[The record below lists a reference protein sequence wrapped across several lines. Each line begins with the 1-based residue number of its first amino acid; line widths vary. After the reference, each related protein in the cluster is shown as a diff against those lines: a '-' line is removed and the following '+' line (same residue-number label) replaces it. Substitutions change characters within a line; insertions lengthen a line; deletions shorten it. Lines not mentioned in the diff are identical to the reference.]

1 MTIFSSISDLHH
13 DHLIRIL
20 FDEHQRILTY
30 LDVIDTLRKEI
41 FSFESPVDHPEE
53 FIKLISVTERLM
65 MVAKHH
71 EREEKILFPELIKA
85 DAGNHLEVLASE
97 HHFLSEYKQKFFTHI
112 NDLSAMDFKSY
123 KLQLNFMANGIIG
136 ILREHIYLENT
147 AVFPIAI
154 NVLTDE
160 KQWTEMNQRFHEIGT
175 FFE

>member
-1 MTIFSSISDLHH
+1 MTIFSSISDLHD

-20 FDEHQRILTY
+20 FEEHQTILTY
-30 LDVIDTLRKEI
+30 LDGIDTLRREI
-41 FSFESPVDHPEE
+41 FSFESPVDHSEE

-71 EREEKILFPELIKA
+71 EREEKVLFPELIKA
-85 DAGNHLEVLASE
+85 DAGNHLKVLTSE
-97 HHFLSEYKQKFFTHI
+97 HHFLSEYKQKFFIHI

-147 AVFPIAI
+147 TVFPVAI
-154 NVLTDE
+154 KVITDE
-160 KQWTEMNQRFHEIGT
+160 EQWIEMNQRFQDIGT
-175 FFE
+175 FLE